1 MNDNLKAA
9 VLIANAA
16 KLNAK
21 IAALNAENLH
31 ATSPEFVPRRMAEFL
46 NAINSC
52 HLDDTTISNLLKT
65 NHENNRD

>member
-31 ATSPEFVPRRMAEFL
+31 ATSPEIIPCRMAEFL
-46 NAINSC
+46 NAIDSC
-52 HLDDTTISNLLKT
+52 RLDDISLNDLLCK
-65 NHENNRD
+65 